1 MTPLQS
7 AFINVINL
15 SIAASFLML
24 AVILLRPFLKKVPKW
39 LVCVLW
45 GMVALRLV
53 VPFSLESRWSLVP
66 AWKVSVPYAEETQT
80 VKNGIQQGGFVTE
93 DWQGETIT
101 KNMPED
107 HDSGREDTV
116 STEKGL
122 ENPSEANDWQGLSR
136 ENVGEGI
143 PHAEGTTADGGAAK
157 QNDQW
162 HAATSETKEHG
173 SENASSNDA
182 IIRKKRQ
189 QSC

>member
-24 AVILLRPFLKKVPKW
+24 AVILLRPFLKRVPKW
-39 LVCVLW
+39 LTCVLW

-80 VKNGIQQGGFVTE
+80 VKNGIQQGSFVTE

-101 KNMPED
+101 KSMPED
-107 HDSGREDTV
+107 HDAERVGAI
-116 STEKGL
+116 STKKGL
-122 ENPSEANDWQGLSR
+122 ENPSEANDWQGLSH
-136 ENVGEGI
+136 ENVGEGV
-143 PHAEGTTADGGAAK
+143 PHTEGTTADGGAAK
-157 QNDQW
+157 
-162 HAATSETKEHG
+162 HE
-173 SENASSNDA
+173 
-182 IIRKKRQ
+182 R
-189 QSC
+189 